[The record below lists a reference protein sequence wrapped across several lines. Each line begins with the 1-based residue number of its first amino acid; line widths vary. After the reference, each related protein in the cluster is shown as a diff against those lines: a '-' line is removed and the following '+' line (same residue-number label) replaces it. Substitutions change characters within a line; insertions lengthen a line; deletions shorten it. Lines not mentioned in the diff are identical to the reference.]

1 MLNSGFS
8 SFSMSVLRATP
19 LILRFFLL
27 ALVVAA
33 AVHFVFA
40 SDALRIAVFFTFV
53 LTLSLFFPSTWGTVD
68 KEAVDLIYYGTAMF
82 VAAGLFLAKE
92 VERKRLELAPQI
104 NSLTQQQHEVEA
116 EISSFDYV
124 ASNAPTFLNWI
135 DRRVDEAFDDTER
148 SRSRECN
155 CASWG
160 DLSKFCGFGV
170 QTPQRVTPGKFELQL
185 LRQKEA
191 ARNCKELEQ
200 VLLESAPH
208 RDVGLRT
215 PATTLRLAKAL
226 HATGT
231 IQVGTTVFGLS
242 QIVALLEQ
250 IEQDSDSARKK
261 LTEQKARISKNQE
274 AVQSELNAFSSS
286 SKFGIVLWAT
296 EFSEFYWPYVLITYL
311 GLKIARVDYLEKFQE
326 SRRD

>member
-40 SDALRIAVFFTFV
+40 SDVLRIGVFFAFV
-53 LTLSLFFPSTWGTVD
+53 LTLSLFFPSTCGTVD
-68 KEAVDLIYYGTAMF
+68 KEAVDLIYYGTAMS
-82 VAAGLFLAKE
+82 VAAVFFLVKE

-124 ASNAPTFLNWI
+124 ASNAPKFLNWI

-155 CASWG
+155 CASSG
-160 DLSKFCGFGV
+160 YLSKFCGGGV
-170 QTPQRVTPGKFELQL
+170 QIPQRVTPGRFERQL
-185 LRQKEA
+185 LRQNAA
-191 ARNCKELEQ
+191 ARNCKELGQ

-215 PATTLRLAKAL
+215 PATTLRLAKVL

-231 IQVGTTVFGLS
+231 IQVGTTVLELS

-261 LTEQKARISKNQE
+261 LTEQKAKY
-274 AVQSELNAFSSS
+274 F
-286 SKFGIVLWAT
+286 
-296 EFSEFYWPYVLITYL
+296 
-311 GLKIARVDYLEKFQE
+311 EK
-326 SRRD
+326 SRSGTVRTQRLQWK

>member
-8 SFSMSVLRATP
+8 SLSMSVLRAMP

-40 SDALRIAVFFTFV
+40 SDVLRIGVFFAFV
-53 LTLSLFFPSTWGTVD
+53 LTLSLFFPSTCGTVD
-68 KEAVDLIYYGTAMF
+68 KEAVDLIYYGTAMS

-92 VERKRLELAPQI
+92 LERKRLELAPQI
-104 NSLTQQQHEVEA
+104 NSLAHQQHEVEA

-124 ASNAPTFLNWI
+124 ASNAPTFLIWI
-135 DRRVDEAFDDTER
+135 DRRVNEAFDDTER

-155 CASWG
+155 CASSG
-160 DLSKFCGFGV
+160 YLSKWRSDSATCHSGEV
-170 QTPQRVTPGKFELQL
+170 RIAI
-185 LRQKEA
+185 A
-191 ARNCKELEQ
+191 APERSRAHNCKELEQ

-215 PATTLRLAKAL
+215 PATTLRLAKVL

-231 IQVGTTVFGLS
+231 RFRW
-242 QIVALLEQ
+242 
-250 IEQDSDSARKK
+250 ARF
-261 LTEQKARISKNQE
+261 
-274 AVQSELNAFSSS
+274 FS
-286 SKFGIVLWAT
+286 GC
-296 EFSEFYWPYVLITYL
+296 
-311 GLKIARVDYLEKFQE
+311 
-326 SRRD
+326 RRL

>member
-1 MLNSGFS
+1 
-8 SFSMSVLRATP
+8 MSVLRAMP

-27 ALVVAA
+27 ALVMAA

-40 SDALRIAVFFTFV
+40 SDALRIGVFFTFV
-53 LTLSLFFPSTWGTVD
+53 LTLSLFFPSACGTVD

-92 VERKRLELAPQI
+92 VERKHLELAPQI
-104 NSLTQQQHEVEA
+104 NLLGQQQHEVEA

-155 CASWG
+155 CASSG
-160 DLSKFCGFGV
+160 DLSKFCGGGV
-170 QTPQRVTPGKFELQL
+170 QIPQRVTPGKFELLL

-200 VLLESAPH
+200 VLLESAPN

-215 PATTLRLAKAL
+215 PATTLRLAKVL
-226 HATGT
+226 HANGT
-231 IQVGTTVFGLS
+231 IQVGTIVLGLS
-242 QIVALLEQ
+242 QIAALLEQ
-250 IEQDSDSARKK
+250 IEEDSDSARNN
-261 LTEQKARISKNQE
+261 LTEQKASISKNQE
-274 AVQSELNAFSSS
+274 AAQSELNAFSKS
-286 SKFGIVLWAT
+286 SKSGIVLWAT
-296 EFSEFYWPYVLITYL
+296 EFSEFYWPYILITYL

>member
-8 SFSMSVLRATP
+8 SFFMSVLRATP

-40 SDALRIAVFFTFV
+40 SDALRIGVFFTFV
-53 LTLSLFFPSTWGTVD
+53 LTLSLFFPSTCGTVD
-68 KEAVDLIYYGTAMF
+68 KEAVDLIYYGTAMS
-82 VAAGLFLAKE
+82 VAAVFFLAKE

-104 NSLTQQQHEVEA
+104 NSLAQQQHEVEA

-124 ASNAPTFLNWI
+124 ASNAPTFLIWI
-135 DRRVDEAFDDTER
+135 DRRVNEAFDDTER

-155 CASWG
+155 CASSG
-160 DLSKFCGFGV
+160 YLSKWRSDSATCHSGEV
-170 QTPQRVTPGKFELQL
+170 RIAI
-185 LRQKEA
+185 A
-191 ARNCKELEQ
+191 APERSRAHNCKELEQ

-231 IQVGTTVFGLS
+231 IQVGTTVLELS

-261 LTEQKARISKNQE
+261 LTEQKASISKNQE
-274 AVQSELNAFSSS
+274 AVQSELNAFSRS

-311 GLKIARVDYLEKFQE
+311 GLKIARVDYFEKFQE

>member
-8 SFSMSVLRATP
+8 SLSMS
-19 LILRFFLL
+19 
-27 ALVVAA
+27 
-33 AVHFVFA
+33 
-40 SDALRIAVFFTFV
+40 
-53 LTLSLFFPSTWGTVD
+53 LSLFFPSTWGTVD

>member
-1 MLNSGFS
+1 LF
-8 SFSMSVLRATP
+8 
-19 LILRFFLL
+19 
-27 ALVVAA
+27 
-33 AVHFVFA
+33 
-40 SDALRIAVFFTFV
+40 
-53 LTLSLFFPSTWGTVD
+53 SLFFPSTWGAVD
-68 KEAVDLIYYGTAMF
+68 KEAVDLIYYGTAMS
-82 VAAGLFLAKE
+82 VAAVFFLAKE

-124 ASNAPTFLNWI
+124 ASNAPKFLTWI

-155 CASWG
+155 CASAG

-185 LRQKEA
+185 LRQQEA

-208 RDVGLRT
+208 REVGLRT

-231 IQVGTTVFGLS
+231 IQVGTTVLELS

-261 LTEQKARISKNQE
+261 LTEQKARISKNQD
-274 AVQSELNAFSSS
+274 AVQSKLNAFSSS

-296 EFSEFYWPYVLITYL
+296 EFSEFY
-311 GLKIARVDYLEKFQE
+311 
-326 SRRD
+326 